1 MKITNQVLTLWVVAS
16 TVVEA
21 FVPSSTTRPAV
32 GGTPVMVSWSTKA
45 PAGTITP
52 VRPALSFQPQQRRRP
67 ATTSLHMAAED
78 FNEAKYTETAWSS
91 VSSLTKVADFYQA
104 STVEAPFLLDVML
117 NPSKHNAGESADAA
131 QKVVEKAL
139 GKAGVNIKELR
150 SELETFLAK
159 QARLSD
165 YSSKSMGYTLQK
177 VLETARVGQSVLGV
191 SATLHHTVVQS
202 FGWLQKIV
210 EESRDST

>member
-32 GGTPVMVSWSTKA
+32 GGTPSLVSSSS
-45 PAGTITP
+45 AGTITS
-52 VRPALSFQPQQRRRP
+52 VRPALSFQHQQRRRT

-139 GKAGVNIKELR
+139 GKAGVNVKELR

-191 SATLHHTVVQS
+191 SATLHHTVAHRSV
-202 FGWLQKIV
+202 GCKK
-210 EESRDST
+210 